1 MAETLPDGVLHKAV
15 SIRVKSQ
22 TKAEYVTFC
31 WKYVS
36 IKVNRYRAGITERNH
51 EELKIKKIYSKIM
64 LNYG

>member
-1 MAETLPDGVLHKAV
+1 MELCIKPLLKQA
-15 SIRVKSQ
+15 KSQ
-22 TKAEYVTFC
+22 KNAEYVTIC

-36 IKVNRYRAGITERNH
+36 IKVNRYRAGSTERNH